1 MNRGQHDDD
10 PTPLEVD
17 NNSFVSARIDAG
29 CTLWD
34 MSVKETCA
42 AMMQEAG
49 LIPVV
54 VAVLQYC
61 WSCTRRGGAVGDA
74 ACDGVAAEADG
85 VDVERLREVTC
96 GLLAN
101 VCSHRSLR

>member
-1 MNRGQHDDD
+1 M
-10 PTPLEVD
+10 
-17 NNSFVSARIDAG
+17 
-29 CTLWD
+29 LWD
-34 MSVKETCA
+34 MSVEETCA
-42 AMMQEAG
+42 VVMQEAG

-54 VAVLQYC
+54 VAVLQHC
-61 WSCTRRGGAVGDA
+61 WSCSRAEGAVAADA
-74 ACDGVAAEADG
+74 DAAEAVKSDAIIGEPDG